1 MVYTIKI
8 VKVVILDDEEKVS
21 NLICTLIEWD
31 KLGLEPA
38 GTASD
43 GISGLELIKKVR
55 PDLLITDIRMPG
67 MSGLQLIEEAKKI
80 LPDLQVILISGYSQ
94 FDYAQSAIRC
104 GVVNYLLK
112 PVKKNELNDTL
123 QKMSAEF
130 KRRQQEVSHTQAIEE
145 EIERIIKEKQQKAL
159 LSVIDD
165 GNNTEACN
173 IGLSFPVSIVAVK
186 VDGRAL
192 PYDMKAA
199 DVLVKRIS
207 DHIKDAAGNPS
218 VCVSS
223 GTYIVAALG
232 NAPSASGVSEALLAW
247 CKEQIEL
254 FKTFT
259 LTVADGSRVEKEED
273 YYAAV
278 RLAFQGLAERLENG
292 TLCLYHETKSVPD
305 FGFDCTV
312 YVKTI
317 IAAVIQD
324 DREKFTSTAAAFRS
338 SVTDSGCTLYQLTET
353 VAEFENQML
362 EESRLQLEDPAYREV
377 EQLAPVVEMA
387 CSVEMLW
394 KGLLLFLNT
403 VYDSV
408 AGSCRDRY
416 VRPVREAQQYILE
429 HYGDSQL
436 SLNGVAEYVGLN
448 SNYFS
453 GLFKKNCSIGFA
465 DYLQDLRLSK
475 AKELLSKTKNP
486 VKQISAEVG
495 YGDPKHF
502 AKIFKSVT
510 GIKPNEYRQL
520 YE

>member
-1 MVYTIKI
+1 M
-8 VKVVILDDEEKVS
+8 KVVILDDEEKVS

-31 KLGLEPA
+31 KLGLEQA

-80 LPDLQVILISGYSQ
+80 LPDLQVVLISGYSQ

-112 PVKKNELNDTL
+112 PVKKNELNETL
-123 QKMSAEF
+123 QKMSVEF
-130 KRRQQEVSHTQAIEE
+130 KRRQQEVSHTQAVEE

-159 LSVIDD
+159 LSVLDD
-165 GNNTEACN
+165 GNNTEACG
-173 IGLSFPVSIVAVK
+173 IGLPFPVSIVAVK

-199 DVLVKRIS
+199 DVLVRRIVNHME
-207 DHIKDAAGNPS
+207 DIAEVPS

-223 GTYIVAALG
+223 GTYIVAAFG
-232 NAPSASGVSEALLAW
+232 NMPSASAVSEALLAW

-254 FKTFT
+254 FRTFT
-259 LTVADGSRVEKEED
+259 LTVAEGSCVEKEED
-273 YYAAV
+273 YYAGV
-278 RLAFQGLAERLENG
+278 QLAFQGLAERLGSG
-292 TLCLYHETKSVPD
+292 TLCLYHETEPVPPAE
-305 FGFDCTV
+305 FDCTV

-324 DREKFTSTAAAFRS
+324 DREKFTSTAEAFRT
-338 SVTDSGCTLYQLTET
+338 SVVNSGCTLYQLTKIVT
-353 VAEFENQML
+353 EFENQML

-387 CSVEMLW
+387 NSVEMLW
-394 KGLLLFLNT
+394 KGLLHFLNT
-403 VYDSV
+403 VYDAV
-408 AGSCRDRY
+408 AGSCRERY
-416 VRPVREAQQYILE
+416 VRPVREAQQYIQE

-436 SLNGVAEYVGLN
+436 SLNSVAEYVGLN

-465 DYLQDLRLSK
+465 DYLQELRLAR

-486 VKQISAEVG
+486 IKQISAEVG